1 MMKSVLFVA
10 LLVALASPSS
20 ALPADDVI
28 IPEDIDL
35 LQETAWGDAV
45 ERVNSLLAVG
55 KDDKACADLA
65 KSEKKAIQDS
75 VKTNQKLLNE
85 LPTGVDCKLEGVDL
99 VETQKK
105 EWFKTHKEL
114 AKAKDA
120 LEKAG
125 CAEIDF
131 GKRTFLSIASTGA
144 CAIEKSDL
152 KYVAAKGVY
161 DAAQK
166 KVVTAT
172 AKHKAAIKGY
182 NEAVAAADKQRKECK
197 CDVQKKQADAW
208 KKANAANAS
217 NQKGWTQ
224 ATNMLCVT
232 GGTHYNDCKGSTA
245 PTVKKPYID
254 NGAKNA
260 QCPTGLGKCGCNWA
274 KLKAYTFGK
283 PKSESWGGCRK
294 GCVTGGKAGSLKH
307 GEESK
312 IGRTDYHFNADLHCL
327 TNSHGHV
334 KNTKQNKQKDIPCTG
349 WYQGVFRRHGSIC
362 QASTDEA
369 TKEYGWCGTELPP
382 TKTQYGD
389 SVNCNC

>member
-1 MMKSVLFVA
+1 MGTDIAKTSRMMKSVLFVA

-20 ALPADDVI
+20 ALPDDLI
-28 IPEDIDL
+28 IPEDVDL
-35 LQETAWGDAV
+35 LQETAWADSV

-75 VKTNQKLLNE
+75 VDTNQKLLNE

-105 EWFKTHKEL
+105 EWFKTHEELINAKNALEL
-114 AKAKDA
+114 A
-120 LEKAG
+120 G
-125 CAEIDF
+125 SAEIDF

-182 NEAVAAADKQRKECK
+182 NEAVAAADKQKKECK
-197 CDVQKKQADAW
+197 CDVQKKHADAW

-232 GGTHYNDCKGSTA
+232 GGTHYKDCKGSTA

-260 QCPTGLGKCGCNWA
+260 KCSTPLPAKYTWDAKGKITGYDSCKTKAG
-274 KLKAYTFGK
+274 KAYGQCWGACSANWDKSMGK
-283 PKSESWGGCRK
+283 SLSSIHVTNKYPKASAEPGT
-294 GCVTGGKAGSLKH
+294 V
-307 GEESK
+307 
-312 IGRTDYHFNADLHCL
+312 
-327 TNSHGHV
+327 
-334 KNTKQNKQKDIPCTG
+334 CTG
-349 WYQGVFRRHGSIC
+349 CGMGPKGVAIPILDSGGEHPPQCSG
-362 QASTDEA
+362 TGYGG
-369 TKEYGWCGTELPP
+369 YGWCGTMPGP
-382 TKTQYGD
+382 
-389 SVNCNC
+389 C